1 MDLRTL
7 SGRYRQILSRAPRF
21 VQFVFGLN
29 GRINR
34 AWYWLYLGFAGP
46 ALALLREVYVRLA
59 APNDETNVP
68 AISVLAVLARSLA
81 GVAIFVILVAGATMT
96 VKRLHD
102 RDKSGSWIAHFAVAP
117 ALLFWL
123 GQLYLD
129 AHLEAVHSLPFLLQV
144 VALFVLVWS
153 FVELCCRRGTA
164 GTNRFGPDRL
174 QSRPR
179 EYESVAK
186 SRR

>member
-7 SGRYRQILSRAPRF
+7 SGRYRQILSRAPRL
-21 VQFVFGLN
+21 VQFVFGLD

-34 AWYWLYLGFAGP
+34 AWYWLYLG
-46 ALALLREVYVRLA
+46 LAVPVLVLLREVSVCLA
-59 APNDETNVP
+59 ALDEET
-68 AISVLAVLARSLA
+68 SVLAISLLALLARSLA
-81 GVAIFVILVAGATMT
+81 SVTIFVVLIAGATMT

-102 RDKSGSWIAHFAVAP
+102 RDKSGSWIAHFVVAP

-164 GTNRFGPDRL
+164 GTNRFGPDRI
-174 QSRPR
+174 QSRMR
-179 EYESVAK
+179 EYESVAE